1 MGGVIGEMIMRA
13 IDWATRKRGL
23 IMQIAAAG
31 SFAVGAILAAVFAVG
46 FKIGLILFLGFGV
59 FIIVA
64 RLR

>member
-1 MGGVIGEMIMRA
+1 
-13 IDWATRKRGL
+13 
-23 IMQIAAAG
+23 
-31 SFAVGAILAAVFAVG
+31 VFAVG